1 MRATEVLRKSFS
13 TNTYVEIEFELQN
26 NDNNKNYN
34 NHNITN
40 NSNTHIILID
50 CIKCNKSKY
59 ISHLAHE
66 PCGAGDE
73 DGLVLVE
80 GLHVPN

>member
-1 MRATEVLRKSFS
+1 M
-13 TNTYVEIEFELQN
+13 
-26 NDNNKNYN
+26 YN

-40 NSNTHIILID
+40 NSNTHIILIG
-50 CIKCNKSKY
+50 CIICNQSKY

-66 PCGAGDE
+66 PRSAGDE
-73 DGLVLVE
+73 DSLVLVE